1 MDIFELYKFL
11 KKKYRPLHDQWKL
24 WCKRPKSMKDREEVI
39 IGTILTQ
46 NTNWRNVERAVENL
60 KRSGACSIEGI
71 HRMPLRTLEQL
82 IRPSG
87 FYHDKA
93 RYLKSLAG
101 FVLARGLKKLM
112 ESDANKLRRDLL
124 ELPGVGKETAD
135 SILLYALDKPIF
147 VIDNYTRRF
156 VKKYRL
162 SDEKSYDKLQA
173 FFEGALRRNFKTFQ
187 DFHAL
192 IIIDGKT
199 ERSSQAS

>member
-39 IGTILTQ
+39 IGAILTQ

-71 HRMPLRTLEQL
+71 HRMPLRTLERL
-82 IRPSG
+82 VRPSG
-87 FYHDKA
+87 FYHAKA
-93 RYLKSLAG
+93 RYLKSLAS

-112 ESDANKLRRDLL
+112 KSDANKLRRDLL

-147 VIDNYTRRF
+147 VIDNYTRKF

-173 FFEGALRRNFKTFQ
+173 FFEGALRKNFKTFQ

-192 IIIDGKT
+192 IVIDGKT